1 MKHHTK
7 LMALLALSAAVT
19 GAWAQGKPAANALAY
34 PVKPIRMIVP
44 AAAGGS
50 GDIFVRTMA
59 QKYTEFM
66 GQPTVVEN
74 RAGAALIIGTD
85 LLAKAAPDGYTLGM
99 LQSTSMVLNP
109 GMYAKLPYDP
119 LKDFSPISQGTYYGY
134 VLVVNSNSPIRT
146 LPELLAAA
154 KAKPGSIAYGSA
166 GTGSANHLA
175 GEFLSMS
182 TGAPMTHVPY
192 KGSAVALG
200 DVLGGQLPMLFDTLI
215 TSMPMLKV
223 GRLRPI
229 GYTGLRRSA
238 LLPDLPTMDELGLK
252 GFEISA
258 WQGLGAPA
266 GTPRPIIDKLHA
278 EMVKAL
284 KQPDVIE
291 RLAVQGGNELIGST
305 PDQFMEL
312 IKSEIAL
319 YGKIIRAAGIK
330 AE

>member
-1 MKHHTK
+1 MKRTA
-7 LMALLALSAAVT
+7 LAASLLALSAHAID
-19 GAWAQGKPAANALAY
+19 ALAQAKPAAGPAY

-85 LLAKAAPDGYTLGM
+85 ALAKSAPDGYTLGM

-109 GMYAKLPYDP
+109 GMYTKLPYDP
-119 LKDFSPISQGTYYGY
+119 LKDFAPISQGTYYGY
-134 VLVVNSNSPIRT
+134 VLVVNAASPIRT
-146 LPELLAAA
+146 LPDLLAAA
-154 KAKPGSIAYGSA
+154 RAKPGSIAYGSA

-175 GEFLSMS
+175 GEFLAM
-182 TGAPMTHVPY
+182 TTNTVMTHAPY
-192 KGSAVALG
+192 KGSAIALG

-215 TSMPMLKV
+215 TSMPQLKA
-223 GRLRPI
+223 GKLRPI

-278 EMVKAL
+278 EMVRAL

-291 RLAVQGGNELIGST
+291 RLAVQGGNELIGNT
-305 PDQFMEL
+305 PEQFMEL
-312 IKSEIAL
+312 IRNEIVH

>member
-1 MKHHTK
+1 MKRHARM
-7 LMALLALSAAVT
+7 MALLALSAGIT
-19 GAWAQGKPAANALAY
+19 GAWAQGKPATSAPAY

-119 LKDFSPISQGTYYGY
+119 LKDFAPISQGTYYGY

-182 TGAPMTHVPY
+182 SGAPMTHVPY

-215 TSMPMLKV
+215 TSMPMLKA
-223 GRLRPI
+223 GKLRPI

-266 GTPRPIIDKLHA
+266 GTPRPIIDRLHA

-291 RLAVQGGNELIGST
+291 RLAVQGGNELIGSN

-312 IKSEIAL
+312 IRSEIAL

>member
-19 GAWAQGKPAANALAY
+19 GAWAQGKPAANAPAY

-146 LPELLAAA
+146 LPELLVAA